1 MFIKVLECFL
11 AVIFC
16 VPLYAIL
23 VYQYFNPKESYLF
36 GKRWMYKDRDVE
48 VTDEFISFCKKSAI
62 IAIVVTTFF
71 LITIIY
77 SIFN

>member
-11 AVIFC
+11 VVILSI
-16 VPLYAIL
+16 PLYAIL

-36 GKRWMYKDRDVE
+36 GRRWMYKGRDVE
-48 VTDEFISFCKKSAI
+48 VTDEFASFCKKSAI
-62 IAIVVTTFF
+62 IAIIVTTIF
-71 LITIIY
+71 LITMIY